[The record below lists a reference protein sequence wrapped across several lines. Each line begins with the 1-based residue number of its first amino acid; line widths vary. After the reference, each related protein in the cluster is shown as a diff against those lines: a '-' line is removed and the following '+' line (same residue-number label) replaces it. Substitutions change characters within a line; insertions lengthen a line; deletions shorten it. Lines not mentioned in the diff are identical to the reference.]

1 MIKITSR
8 NVARIDKKSN
18 DNLQLQK
25 LGISAPSW
33 SIFNLPMEKK
43 LPFPMAAIPLGT

>member
-18 DNLQLQK
+18 DNFQK